1 MKAIKSLLII
11 AALILV
17 TSQGIFSQ
25 DVKGEGDYR
34 FTVKTNPLSALGG
47 PFWVVVVPITGEYKA
62 LFEAAIGDK
71 SSVQFGAGYIGPSL
85 ILNLDELSAE
95 GGEVTGI
102 KTSGVRVNG
111 MFKHFISRDLKA
123 PEGFYVGPHV
133 SYATATLKSKDNSDD
148 KIGATKLN
156 INAVIG
162 YQMITSGGF
171 TLDIFTGMGFA
182 SKKWEISSATSEFDT
197 ELFKDKSSVGIPFG
211 VTFGYAF

>member
-1 MKAIKSLLII
+1 MKKIKCLLVI
-11 AALILV
+11 AALSLAF
-17 TSQGIFSQ
+17 SQGISAQ
-25 DVKGEGDYR
+25 DAAGSGDYR

-47 PFWVVVVPITGEYKA
+47 PFWVIVVPITGEYKA

-95 GGEVTGI
+95 GGEITGI

-123 PEGFYVGPHV
+123 PEGFYIGPHV
-133 SYATATLKSKDNSDD
+133 SFATATLKSKDDEND
-148 KIGATKLN
+148 KISATKLN

-162 YQMITSGGF
+162 YQLITSGGF

-182 SKKWEISSATSEFDT
+182 SKNWEISSATSEFDT
-197 ELFKDKSSVGIPFG
+197 DVFKDKSSVGIPFG